1 MNMDQYIDQLLKKAL
16 ESGIEAAEV
25 YLVSR
30 DSFRAMSQ
38 KGEVSDYTVNT
49 TGGLSLRGLY
59 HGKMGYA
66 ATEALDES
74 SIAQLVEAVIDSAS
88 LVEDDDVQEIY
99 KGDASYPEIH
109 QYNPELDKVSE
120 KKKIDFLLEME
131 KKAMAVDERIVQVVQ
146 NAFSTSSAER
156 RIVNTYGLNLRYRD
170 NNAFAY
176 TYVAAKENDRVATG
190 MGFDISRD
198 FDKLDMGKIV
208 GDATRDALFML
219 TAKPVTSGKY
229 RVIIENIAM
238 PDLLACFSSVF
249 SAEEAQRGM
258 SLLAGK
264 EGTIIASENVTLMD
278 DPLLKGGLATCPFDD
293 EGVSAKTKAVIEN
306 GKLTTLLHNLKT
318 ARKAGVQ
325 STGNASKAGYTA
337 PIEVSPSNFF
347 FKPGEKTLAQL
358 MEDVGEGLVIT
369 EVSGLHAGAN
379 VVSGDFSLLAQGYT
393 IENGKKG
400 RPVERVTVAG
410 NFFEMLKNIRAVG
423 NDLIFP
429 GSSFGSPSVDIGE
442 IAVAGE

>member
-1 MNMDQYIDQLLKKAL
+1 MNMDLFIEQLLKKAL

-38 KGEVSDYTVNT
+38 QGDVSDYTVNS

-59 HGKMGYA
+59 KGKMGYA
-66 ATEALDES
+66 ATEAPDEGA
-74 SIAQLVEAVIDSAS
+74 IEQLISAVIDSAS
-88 LVEDDDVQEIY
+88 LIENDDVQEIFQ
-99 KGDASYPEIH
+99 GDESYPEIN
-109 QYNPELDKVSE
+109 QYNPALDQVDE
-120 KKKIDFLLEME
+120 RRKIDFLLDME
-131 KKAMAVDERIVQVVQ
+131 KKALSVDERIVQVAQ
-146 NAFSTSSAER
+146 NALSTGSSER
-156 RIVNTYGLNLRYRD
+156 RIVNTYGMNLKYRD

-176 TYVAAKENDRVATG
+176 TYVVAKEGERVSTG
-190 MGFDISRD
+190 MGFDVTRD
-198 FDKLDMGKIV
+198 FDKLDMEKIV

-219 TAKPVTSGKY
+219 SAKPVTSGKY
-229 RVIIENIAM
+229 RVIIQNIAM

-249 SAEEAQRGM
+249 SAEEAQRGT

-264 EGTIIASENVTLMD
+264 EGTLVASDIVTLMD
-278 DPLLKGGLATCPFDD
+278 DPLLKGGLASCPFDD
-293 EGVSAKTKAVIEN
+293 EGVAARTKAVIEN

-318 ARKAGVQ
+318 ARKAGVA
-325 STGNASKAGYTA
+325 STGNASKAGYTS

-347 FKPGEKTLAQL
+347 FKPGEKTLDEL
-358 MEDVGEGLVIT
+358 MQDVGEGLVIT

-400 RPVERVTVAG
+400 KPVERVTVAG
-410 NFFEMLKNIRAVG
+410 NFFEMLKNIRAIG
-423 NDLIFP
+423 SDLIFP
-429 GSSFGSPSVDIGE
+429 GSPFGSPSVDIGE
-442 IAVAGE
+442 ITVAGE